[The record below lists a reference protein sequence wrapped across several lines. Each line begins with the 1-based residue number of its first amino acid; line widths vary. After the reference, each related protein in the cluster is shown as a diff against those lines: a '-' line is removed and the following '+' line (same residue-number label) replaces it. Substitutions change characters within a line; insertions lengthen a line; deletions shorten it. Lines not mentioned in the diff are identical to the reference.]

1 MRHPDPVMQDACA
14 INGRTNL
21 INFLSMDWSGS
32 TVYVVD
38 DDDAVRR
45 SMARL
50 LRAAGCKAETFA
62 SAEELLART
71 PISGPGCILL
81 DVQMPGMNGL
91 ELFERMSEAGI
102 DLPVV
107 FLSARGTIPMSVRA
121 MKQGAV
127 DFLVKPVTED
137 VLFQVLELA
146 ITRYRSETTSRH
158 ARDSILKR
166 LERLSPREREV
177 LERVLQGRLNK
188 QIAYD
193 LDISEKTV
201 KAHRGRVME
210 KMEAATLAELV
221 HLCDVVGIGVQENA
235 E

>member
-1 MRHPDPVMQDACA
+1 
-14 INGRTNL
+14 
-21 INFLSMDWSGS
+21 MDWSGS

>member
-1 MRHPDPVMQDACA
+1 MDSS
-14 INGRTNL
+14 
-21 INFLSMDWSGS
+21 SMDWSGS

-45 SMARL
+45 SMTRL

-62 SAEELLART
+62 SAEELLARA

-81 DVQMPGMNGL
+81 DVQMPGMSGI
-91 ELFERMSEAGI
+91 ELFERLSEAGI
-102 DLPVV
+102 ALPVV
-107 FLSARGTIPMSVRA
+107 FLTARGTIPMSVRA
-121 MKQGAV
+121 MKEGAV

-137 VLFQVLELA
+137 VLFQALEQA
-146 ITRYRSETTSRH
+146 ITRYRSETSSRH
-158 ARDSILKR
+158 ARESILAR
-166 LERLSPREREV
+166 IERLSVREREV

-193 LDISEKTV
+193 LGISEKTV
-201 KAHRGRVME
+201 KAHRGHVME
-210 KMEAATLAELV
+210 KMEATTVAELV

>member
-1 MRHPDPVMQDACA
+1 
-14 INGRTNL
+14 
-21 INFLSMDWSGS
+21 MDWSGS

-45 SMARL
+45 SMTRL

-62 SAEELLART
+62 SAEELLERA

-81 DVQMPGMNGL
+81 DVQMPGMSGI
-91 ELFERMSEAGI
+91 ELFERLSEAGVA
-102 DLPVV
+102 LPVV
-107 FLSARGTIPMSVRA
+107 FLTARGTIPMSVRA
-121 MKQGAV
+121 MKEGAV

-137 VLFQVLELA
+137 VLFQALEQA
-146 ITRYRSETTSRH
+146 ITRYRSETSSRH
-158 ARDSILKR
+158 ARESILAR
-166 LERLSPREREV
+166 IERLSVREREV

-188 QIAYD
+188 QIAYE

-210 KMEAATLAELV
+210 KMEVATVAELV

-235 E
+235 D

>member
-1 MRHPDPVMQDACA
+1 
-14 INGRTNL
+14 
-21 INFLSMDWSGS
+21 MDWSGS

-45 SMARL
+45 SMTRL
-50 LRAAGCKAETFA
+50 LRAAGCRAENFA
-62 SAEELLART
+62 SAEELLARA

-91 ELFERMSEAGI
+91 ELFERMSEVGI
-102 DLPVV
+102 ALPVV

-137 VLFQVLELA
+137 VLFRALELA
-146 ITRYRSETTSRH
+146 ITRYRSETSSRH
-158 ARDSILKR
+158 ARESILKR
-166 LERLSPREREV
+166 IERLSPREREV

-210 KMEAATLAELV
+210 KMEAATVAELV

-235 E
+235 G

>member
-1 MRHPDPVMQDACA
+1 
-14 INGRTNL
+14 
-21 INFLSMDWSGS
+21 MDWSGS

-137 VLFQVLELA
+137 LLFQVLELA